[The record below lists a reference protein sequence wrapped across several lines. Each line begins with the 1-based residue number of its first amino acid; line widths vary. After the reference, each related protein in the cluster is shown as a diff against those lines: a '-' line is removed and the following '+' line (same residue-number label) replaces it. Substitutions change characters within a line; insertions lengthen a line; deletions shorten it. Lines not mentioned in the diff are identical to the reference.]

1 MVSIKWMILAL
12 VFVTGV
18 ETALLLRPFLTDD
31 GRNVVETKKMGK
43 MEMLM
48 LDASRRSIVVSQDG
62 QFCAEPVPDAA
73 NTLAKEFASKI
84 SGAAADRNAAAELS
98 QLVNVDISKLFE
110 RSQGIQALR
119 DGMYRLCEA
128 YINKAISEDTYQE
141 HIANLTATLNFI
153 VPIELCSKLNREI
166 VLAISNASNPRRIIT
181 ASEEA
186 FNAKP
191 ADNSNNGATDSSD
204 MKAKEPSQTSKGQ
217 DGADETGRGRGWPA
231 VMNSSELLTSKLTSS
246 CMNIGSEFASRMAA
260 TSNILASARYEA
272 RFNAQ
277 AGKERA
283 SATPSPA
290 AGPTR

>member
-1 MVSIKWMILAL
+1 
-12 VFVTGV
+12 VFITGV
-18 ETALLLRPFLTDD
+18 ETTLLVRPFLADD

-48 LDASRRSIVVSQDG
+48 LDASRRSIMVSQDG
-62 QFCAEPVPDAA
+62 QFCAEPVPDAV

-84 SGAAADRNAAAELS
+84 SGTAGDRNAAAELS

-119 DGMYRLCEA
+119 DGMFRLCEA
-128 YINKAISEDTYQE
+128 YINHAITDDTYQE

-166 VLAISNASNPRRIIT
+166 VLAISNAANPPKI
-181 ASEEA
+181 AAPADEGALS
-186 FNAKP
+186 KP
-191 ADNSNNGATDSSD
+191 ASSTDLKPTD
-204 MKAKEPSQTSKGQ
+204 GTDKVAKELPQSTTSLGKTR
-217 DGADETGRGRGWPA
+217 EWLSI
-231 VMNSSELLTSKLTSS
+231 MNSSELLTSKFTST

-272 RFNAQ
+272 RFNDQ
-277 AGKERA
+277 ANKAKAAGA
-283 SATPSPA
+283 SAAEPK
-290 AGPTR
+290 